1 MPFDCGHLA
10 CRRGMNPSKNL
21 SLLLAL
27 SSNPN
32 NTAPVPSGDPDPA
45 IQGATK
51 KGATVQLGF
60 DSSIAPTVQW
70 AAELKVALDNAADDF
85 AALQGDVRDYGAAK
99 RQAYNAA
106 YGASVVTVKIPYL
119 VAGEEKFCAVTC
131 SNRYAVDQEMIHEK
145 KAYFGATYPK
155 LFVETTQKT
164 LKPDMEVL
172 LKGIP
177 HRCRPQGR
185 PGRRRHGH
193 PLRDL
198 NEGLDDGSLRT
209 GEQARHGRPPG
220 HPRPGVQ
227 ACGPLAEV
235 LSRL

>member
-1 MPFDCGHLA
+1 
-10 CRRGMNPSKNL
+10 MNPSKNL

-70 AAELKVALDNAADDF
+70 AAKLKVALDNAADDF

-172 LKGIP
+172 LKGILTDAGLKAAQVDAAMATLFETSTKVSTTEAYEQESKLVTDDL
-177 HRCRPQGR
+177 QGI
-185 PGRRRHGH
+185 
-193 PLRDL
+193 L
-198 NEGLDDGSLRT
+198 
-209 GEQARHGRPPG
+209 A
-220 HPRPGVQ
+220 Q
-227 ACGPLAEV
+227 ACKRAAPSLKF
-235 LSRL
+235 